1 MLLWCAAI
9 DLSSLLGIDVS
20 ERIFKSGTLII
31 LNYKCGSSESF
42 CLKQCG
48 EHTEMYLADLD
59 ICVTESAIFF
69 QRC

>member
-1 MLLWCAAI
+1 MLLWYAAI
-9 DLSSLLGIDVS
+9 DLFSLLGIDVS
-20 ERIFKSGTLII
+20 ERIFKSGTLI
-31 LNYKCGSSESF
+31 NYKCGSSESF

-48 EHTEMYLADLD
+48 EHTEIYLADLD